1 MVLLPD
7 SVVFGLFEQ
16 GLLSSLS
23 EDRGALSASL
33 LPDIIELCLSRLHPV
48 LIVQADCPEE
58 VQRAFFEL
66 VSFQQV
72 SAASHSS
79 ESFRFV

>member
-1 MVLLPD
+1 MAWV
-7 SVVFGLFEQ
+7 GNAMQ
-16 GLLSSLS
+16 GLLSSLAA
-23 EDRGALSASL
+23 DRGALSPSL

-66 VSFQQV
+66 VPPSYL
-72 SAASHSS
+72 STRHRTCLPPPAC
-79 ESFRFV
+79 

>member
-1 MVLLPD
+1 MVLLAD
-7 SVVFGLFEQ
+7 SSVVLGLLEQ
-16 GLLSSLS
+16 GLLSSLA

-66 VSFQQV
+66 VSSQQL
-72 SAASHSS
+72 SAALQSS
-79 ESFRFV
+79 ASFL